1 MSFLEESRPI
11 ILAAGGTGGHIY
23 PAISVARA
31 LIKRTRNIAIITDD
45 RGTLFS
51 QYDLNT
57 DIYYIKASS
66 PSGGL
71 LRKLIGLGLLGVGFF
86 QARSILK
93 KIQAVAVIGF
103 GGYPSVP
110 TMCAAAQIGLPT
122 IIHEQNAVM
131 GRANRFLAPTVK
143 KIAVSYDQVKGISP
157 KAISKVIQTGNPVRE
172 EISKIGDKVYTA
184 LDSKGK
190 LNVLVFGGSQG
201 AQILSKVVPS
211 AIAALPKNKR
221 SRVVVTQQCH
231 PGDMDFVK
239 SLYKTANIQ
248 SDLRPYFNDMP
259 DRLSAASLVI
269 SRAGASTISELVAA
283 KRPAILVPYP
293 HATDDHQTANA
304 VAITSSS
311 AGWCISEDKFTI
323 ERLKLKIQQ
332 LIENPSLLN
341 DAADNIKDLY
351 KFNAAETLADILENT
366 INQRANSGV
375 VA

>member
-11 ILAAGGTGGHIY
+11 ILAAGGTGGHLY

-293 HATDDHQTANA
+293 HATDDHQTATA

-332 LIENPSLLN
+332 LIEKPSLLN